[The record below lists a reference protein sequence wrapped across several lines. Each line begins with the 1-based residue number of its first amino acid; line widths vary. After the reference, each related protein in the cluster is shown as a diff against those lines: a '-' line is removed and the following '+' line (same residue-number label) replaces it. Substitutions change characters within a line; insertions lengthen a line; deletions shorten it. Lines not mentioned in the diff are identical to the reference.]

1 MTEPK
6 IRFKRDDGRTFP
18 DWEQAPFGDVIEQY
32 SERTKTE
39 NEDTLLSCAIEGVY
53 LNSELFGHQRGS
65 STIGYKK
72 IDKGTLILSAQNLH
86 LGNANVN
93 LRFEHGMIS
102 PAYNTYHIKGCD
114 VNFMAQW
121 IKREATKKFFFDAT
135 TTGASEC
142 RRNVMWDELYKQKMG
157 VPSLP
162 EQQKIADF
170 LSNVDE
176 VIAAS
181 EEEVANLEQ
190 QKKAVMQKIFSQEV
204 RFKKED
210 GSDFPDWEEIT
221 FDSLYE
227 PLNNNTY
234 SRDCLNYESGEAK
247 NIHYGD
253 ILVKFGEIC
262 DVQKEELPFVND
274 GNSVQKYASL
284 QDGDI
289 ILADTAE
296 DETVGKAIELYN
308 VNGDKVIS
316 GLHTMVCRPRLTFA
330 PKYLGYYM
338 NSSSYHS
345 QLKPYMQGIKVTSIG
360 RKNIAETMI
369 SYPADAREQQFIA
382 DFLTSYD
389 EAITAA
395 KQELVK
401 WKELKKGLLQ
411 QMFV

>member
-6 IRFKRDDGRTFP
+6 IRFKRDDGRAFP
-18 DWEQAPFGDVIEQY
+18 DWEQVPFGDVIEQY
-32 SERTKTE
+32 SERTKIE

-170 LSNVDE
+170 LSDVDE

-345 QLKPYMQGIKVTSIG
+345 QLNPYMQGIKVTSIG

-369 SYPADAREQQFIA
+369 SYPADTREQQLIA

-395 KQELVK
+395 KQGLVK

-411 QMFV
+411 QIFV

>member
-6 IRFKRDDGRTFP
+6 IRFKRDDGRAFP
-18 DWEQAPFGDVIEQY
+18 DWEQVPFGDVIEQY

-170 LSNVDE
+170 LSDVDE

-274 GNSVQKYASL
+274 GNSVQKYVSL

-369 SYPADAREQQFIA
+369 SYPADAREQQLIA

>member
-6 IRFKRDDGRTFP
+6 IRFKRDDGRAFP
-18 DWEQAPFGDVIEQY
+18 DWEQVPFGDVIEQY

-39 NEDTLLSCAIEGVY
+39 NEDTLLSCAIEGIY

-190 QKKAVMQKIFSQEV
+190 QKKAVIQKIFSQEV
-204 RFKKED
+204 RFKRED
-210 GSDFPDWEEIT
+210 GSDFPDWERMSMSDIFKEIIDKNHPEMPVLSILQGVGTVLRDESDRNILYDKSNLKGYKAMKKDDFIIHLRT
-221 FDSLYE
+221 FEGGLECSNHDGISSPAYKILRTDKLVPTAYRAYFRSHDFIE
-227 PLNNNTY
+227 RKLSVAVTGI
-234 SRDCLNYESGEAK
+234 RDGK
-247 NIHYGD
+247 NIDMPTFWEIQMD
-253 ILVKFGEIC
+253 I
-262 DVQKEELPFVND
+262 P
-274 GNSVQKYASL
+274 
-284 QDGDI
+284 
-289 ILADTAE
+289 
-296 DETVGKAIELYN
+296 
-308 VNGDKVIS
+308 
-316 GLHTMVCRPRLTFA
+316 
-330 PKYLGYYM
+330 
-338 NSSSYHS
+338 
-345 QLKPYMQGIKVTSIG
+345 SI
-360 RKNIAETMI
+360 
-369 SYPADAREQQFIA
+369 PEQQKIA

-395 KQELVK
+395 KQELAK

>member
-6 IRFKRDDGRTFP
+6 IRFKRDDGRAFP
-18 DWEQAPFGDVIEQY
+18 DWEQVPFGDVIEQY

-39 NEDTLLSCAIEGVY
+39 NEDTLLSCAIEGLY

-142 RRNVMWDELYKQKMG
+142 RRNVMWDELYKQKIG

-162 EQQKIADF
+162 EQHKIADF
-170 LSNVDE
+170 LSDVDE
-176 VIAAS
+176 VIVAS

-210 GSDFPDWEEIT
+210 GNDFPDWDEKT
-221 FDSLYE
+221 F
-227 PLNNNTY
+227 
-234 SRDCLNYESGEAK
+234 
-247 NIHYGD
+247 
-253 ILVKFGEIC
+253 
-262 DVQKEELPFVND
+262 EELAKYKKGPFGSALKKEIFVPEGSDTVKVYEQQNAIGKD
-274 GNSVQKYASL
+274 WTLKRYFITAEYYKKMQSFEVRA
-284 QDGDI
+284 GDI
-289 ILADTAE
+289 IVSCAGTIGEIYILPENAQNGVINQALMRVRE
-296 DETVGKAIELYN
+296 NKAV
-308 VNGDKVIS
+308 VNQVYFTYIFDQM
-316 GLHTMVCRPRLTFA
+316 L
-330 PKYLGYYM
+330 
-338 NSSSYHS
+338 S
-345 QLKPYMQGIKVTSIG
+345 QEGQKLSNGSAL
-360 RKNIAETMI
+360 KNI
-369 SYPADAREQQFIA
+369 PPFADMKKQVVKVPSLPEQQKIA

-395 KQELVK
+395 KQELAK